1 MGTCSYS
8 LMTFQEVNKMTEEQI
23 AFYNKL
29 IELTGEQVADAFLN
43 WHGTQLLTK
52 DFMQNVCEEYLG
64 EDE

>member
-1 MGTCSYS
+1 
-8 LMTFQEVNKMTEEQI
+8 MTEEQI

-52 DFMQNVCEEYLG
+52 DFMQDVCEEYLW